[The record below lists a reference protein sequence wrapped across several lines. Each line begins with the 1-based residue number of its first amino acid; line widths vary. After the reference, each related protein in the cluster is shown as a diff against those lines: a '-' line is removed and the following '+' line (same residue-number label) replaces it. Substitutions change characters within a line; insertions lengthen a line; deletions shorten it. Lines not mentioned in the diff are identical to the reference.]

1 TIESMPIDLRELVD
15 SAIGLLAGR
24 AHEKGLRVRVDVA
37 PDIAAS
43 LRGDS
48 VRLRQVLFNLISNAI
63 KFTMKGEVALTVN
76 LVGGAH
82 GMQTVELS
90 VEDTGIGIAADA
102 QARLFEPFVQ
112 AESST
117 TRRFGGTGLGLTICH
132 KLVELMGGTLELQS
146 QVGVG
151 TRMIVRLD
159 MPVETTHYQIDGL
172 RGKSGIIAID
182 DQRVARALVD
192 YGQALGLKLVIRSRD
207 DAALRDPQTFDGI
220 DLVFLSETHPEALP
234 LKTRVIHVTE
244 KPKPTGYRILDNDI
258 RVSVNPISWRGLG
271 AACVAAL
278 TGLPQIVSRA
288 TRGIDTNNEPPDR
301 ERAIRMGRLVLVAE
315 DHPVNQELIR
325 HQLSLLGFACDVVQ
339 DGVEAL
345 AALKQTHYGFL
356 ITDCHMPNMTG
367 YELARRV
374 RASELGLSKRLPIL
388 GITASTAPEEL
399 SMCRDAGMDDCFVKP
414 TRLVTLRDHLNR
426 WRVMDGAS
434 ASPEPVVVEEEDVE
448 TIEVETDELDLH
460 YMTQLWGSETTVKA
474 LLDAFVSSFRDDLD
488 TLRSLLNGGSVAQ
501 LREWHHRVIGA
512 ASVLQYRPL
521 QIALDEFRRD
531 LVDKPDALR
540 REDGAVLIA
549 RCEVLLERIEAQCAE
564 MT

>member
-1 TIESMPIDLRELVD
+1 
-15 SAIGLLAGR
+15 
-24 AHEKGLRVRVDVA
+24 
-37 PDIAAS
+37 
-43 LRGDS
+43 
-48 VRLRQVLFNLISNAI
+48 
-63 KFTMKGEVALTVN
+63 
-76 LVGGAH
+76 
-82 GMQTVELS
+82 
-90 VEDTGIGIAADA
+90 
-102 QARLFEPFVQ
+102 
-112 AESST
+112 
-117 TRRFGGTGLGLTICH
+117 
-132 KLVELMGGTLELQS
+132 
-146 QVGVG
+146 
-151 TRMIVRLD
+151 
-159 MPVETTHYQIDGL
+159 
-172 RGKSGIIAID
+172 
-182 DQRVARALVD
+182 
-192 YGQALGLKLVIRSRD
+192 
-207 DAALRDPQTFDGI
+207 
-220 DLVFLSETHPEALP
+220 
-234 LKTRVIHVTE
+234 
-244 KPKPTGYRILDNDI
+244 
-258 RVSVNPISWRGLG
+258 
-271 AACVAAL
+271 
-278 TGLPQIVSRA
+278 
-288 TRGIDTNNEPPDR
+288 
-301 ERAIRMGRLVLVAE
+301 MGRLVLVAE

>member
-1 TIESMPIDLRELVD
+1 L
-15 SAIGLLAGR
+15 
-24 AHEKGLRVRVDVA
+24 
-37 PDIAAS
+37 
-43 LRGDS
+43 
-48 VRLRQVLFNLISNAI
+48 
-63 KFTMKGEVALTVN
+63 
-76 LVGGAH
+76 
-82 GMQTVELS
+82 
-90 VEDTGIGIAADA
+90 
-102 QARLFEPFVQ
+102 
-112 AESST
+112 
-117 TRRFGGTGLGLTICH
+117 
-132 KLVELMGGTLELQS
+132 
-146 QVGVG
+146 
-151 TRMIVRLD
+151 
-159 MPVETTHYQIDGL
+159 HYQIDGL

-182 DQRVARALVD
+182 DPRVAHALVD
-192 YGQALGLKLVIRSRD
+192 YGEALGLKLEIRSRD
-207 DAALRDPQTFDGI
+207 DAALRDPQTFSGI
-220 DLVFLSETHPEALP
+220 DLVFLSDTHQEALP
-234 LKTRVIHVTE
+234 PKTRVIHVTE
-244 KPKPTGYRILDNDI
+244 KPKPTGYRILDDDI

-288 TRGIDTNNEPPDR
+288 TRGIDTNTEPPDR
-301 ERAIRMGRLVLVAE
+301 ERAIRTGRLVLVAE

-325 HQLSLLGFACDVVQ
+325 HQLALLGFACDVVP

-426 WRVMDGAS
+426 WRVMDS
-434 ASPEPVVVEEEDVE
+434 APEADVVEEQNADNVVDVGDVADVE
-448 TIEVETDELDLH
+448 TDAVDLG

-488 TLRSLLNGGSVAQ
+488 TLRLLLDGGSVTQ

-521 QIALDEFRRD
+521 QTALDTFRRD
-531 LVDKPDALR
+531 LLDKTDAR
-540 REDGAVLIA
+540 RRDDAAVLIA
-549 RCEVLLERIEAQCAE
+549 RCEVLLERIEEQCAA
-564 MT
+564 MD